1 MSLLLLGPSA
11 WLRGY
16 RPRVPGW
23 VTEVLPPGSPAAET
37 SIPTAKE
44 IRFGLVAR
52 LRLANIP
59 VTMLELRPDRAGE
72 DPASKLYRVVR
83 ELGIDRYAVY
93 WPFGAV
99 RVAVDVEIGWLLHA
113 LQHHGVD
120 GERVAL
126 FYEWDP
132 DGHRAAQERP
142 TPDGKIVFESLER
155 QRRTTYYQSLVA
167 WGATPIPWSS
177 YEDLL
182 EFLEVFAR

>member
-44 IRFGLVAR
+44 IRFGFVAR

-72 DPASKLYRVVR
+72 MVGRLDVRARDPNITR
-83 ELGIDRYAVY
+83 ERFREG
-93 WPFGAV
+93 WFG
-99 RVAVDVEIGWLLHA
+99 
-113 LQHHGVD
+113 
-120 GERVAL
+120 
-126 FYEWDP
+126 
-132 DGHRAAQERP
+132 
-142 TPDGKIVFESLER
+142 
-155 QRRTTYYQSLVA
+155 
-167 WGATPIPWSS
+167 
-177 YEDLL
+177 
-182 EFLEVFAR
+182 